1 MSDVPVDW
9 YEGFFEGEWLDYLA
23 AGDPEGNAEQ
33 VAFLAEQL
41 GLGEGTRVL
50 DLACGRGRIAIP
62 LARRGCRVTGLDLSP
77 RSLELA
83 RHGAATAGVDLEL
96 IHADMRDLDAAEKY
110 EVVLNLFSSFGYFV
124 DEADDERVVA
134 AVSRALVPD
143 GTFFID
149 TINPLALARILTPV
163 EIEEFADGTLLLERR
178 RFDHLHGR
186 LVATWLFVGN
196 DGTRTTATA
205 LAARLHTSGARRDA
219 APERARAHRV
229 LGRVGRKAARRH
241 RAHAAPGAETG
252 LTGREVTTVDG

>member
-23 AGDPEGNAEQ
+23 AGDPERNAEQ
-33 VAFLAEQL
+33 VAFLVEQL

-83 RHGAATAGVDLEL
+83 RHGAAAAGVDLEL
-96 IHADMRDLDAAEKY
+96 IHADMRELDAVEAY

-143 GTFFID
+143 GAFFID

-178 RFDHLHGR
+178 RFDHLRGR

-196 DGTRTTATA
+196 DGTRTQQRHSLRAYTPVELVAMLRQNGLE
-205 LAARLHTSGARRDA
+205 LAASWGGWDGK
-219 APERARAHRV
+219 P
-229 LGRVGRKAARRH
+229 LGD
-241 RAHAAPGAETG
+241 
-252 LTGREVTTVDG
+252 TGRTLLLARKQV